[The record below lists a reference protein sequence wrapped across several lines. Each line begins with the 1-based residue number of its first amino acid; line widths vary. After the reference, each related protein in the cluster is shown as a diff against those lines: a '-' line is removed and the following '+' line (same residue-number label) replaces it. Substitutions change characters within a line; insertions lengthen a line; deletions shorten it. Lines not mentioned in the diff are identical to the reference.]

1 MLFQCFLVRVLQ
13 LVLWARSTLSSGC
26 VQTLN
31 CRQMRVASVDT
42 KRALINSTKI
52 KSVGRSPRSHTR
64 TCCPNTVCSRV
75 VVWRGDMNTS
85 THQTLRT
92 LHCRGLT
99 STPVT
104 QESPVTVKSVSFTC
118 LRDVLTVSKIRSFSE
133 QYKNLRWDLPRR
145 ASPSWVHL
153 VPFACLQGAGWPWPW
168 RSSLVVSNLHMRPTI
183 LRNGKRAPVAFWN
196 PSVVEFWPPD
206 PKSKGITLS
215 TQHFCYT
222 VSCSG
227 SPQPIGDPVSIVPH
241 CVTLSLGGVRALE
254 GGPGSVFHYS

>member
-31 CRQMRVASVDT
+31 CRQMRVGVVDT
-42 KRALINSTKI
+42 KRALINNTKI

-75 VVWRGDMNTS
+75 VVRRGDMNTS

-183 LRNGKRAPVAFWN
+183 LRNGKRAHSGTHQSWN
-196 PSVVEFWPPD
+196 FGRPIPNPKESRCLPSTFAIPLAALVHHNL
-206 PKSKGITLS
+206 SGIPS
-215 TQHFCYT
+215 A
-222 VSCSG
+222 S
-227 SPQPIGDPVSIVPH
+227 
-241 CVTLSLGGVRALE
+241 
-254 GGPGSVFHYS
+254 FHTA